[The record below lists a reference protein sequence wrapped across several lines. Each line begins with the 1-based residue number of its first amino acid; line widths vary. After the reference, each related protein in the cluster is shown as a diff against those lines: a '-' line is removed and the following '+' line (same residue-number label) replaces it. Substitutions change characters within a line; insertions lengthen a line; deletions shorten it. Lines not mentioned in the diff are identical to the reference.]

1 MIRETKIL
9 IVILASILI
18 FVILVSIA
26 GAKGAGSSSGITLTQ
41 PVSAKSAGIAEA
53 YTAISGDVVSLHYN
67 PSGLLSLKGKEV
79 SFMYQSGFNGDN
91 FTSIIYGMNIGSM
104 AVGASILYYD
114 TGDIEV
120 YDSDGA
126 LVSNTGQR
134 DMVLTVGGARKL
146 YGFPLGVNIKVISSE
161 VFGEKATAFALDLGA
176 QYRGLIENL
185 DLGFAVQN
193 LGTELKYVDRGDPL
207 PLTIRPGAL
216 YKMDIRGNP
225 LEVSL
230 DLPYYLE
237 DEEMLAFLGVG
248 YTYMNLITIR
258 SGYRLNL
265 RDASG
270 EDESFNVGVGFTW
283 KSYAFD
289 YAMGITQDL
298 SIPHR
303 VSIQKRF

>member
-1 MIRETKIL
+1 
-9 IVILASILI
+9 
-18 FVILVSIA
+18 
-26 GAKGAGSSSGITLTQ
+26 
-41 PVSAKSAGIAEA
+41 
-53 YTAISGDVVSLHYN
+53 
-67 PSGLLSLKGKEV
+67 
-79 SFMYQSGFNGDN
+79 MYQSGFNEDN
-91 FTSIIYGMNIGSM
+91 FTSIIYGMNLGSM

-120 YDSDGA
+120 YDSDGD

-134 DMVLTVGGARKL
+134 DMVLTVGGAREAF
-146 YGFPLGVNIKVISSE
+146 GFPLGANIKVVSSE
-161 VFGEKATAFALDLGA
+161 VFGEKAVAFALDLGA
-176 QYRGLIENL
+176 QYRGVIENL

-193 LGTELKYVDRGDPL
+193 LGTELKYIDRGDPL
-207 PLTIRPGAL
+207 PFTIRPGAL

-237 DEEMLAFLGVG
+237 EEEMLALLGVG